1 LAPAGAVEIA
11 LSQETKAEPG
21 KPADAV
27 VQDGSGI
34 VATPLEPIQGRLP
47 VALPPARPPRRG
59 WLSVLLALVLLGLAG
74 GAGTYYY
81 WRQSLTALPA
91 GIVASNGRLEA
102 DEIDIST
109 KFAGRVAALLTTEGS
124 MVKAGQIIA
133 RMDTRDLEASLKRA
147 EAQVLQSQR
156 VVEEVRAIRE
166 QQVTQVALASQQLE
180 RTKYLWDRGNTTR
193 ELLDQRQQQYD
204 AANAALN
211 AANARIAQAE
221 HALVAATNETELLK
235 INIADNTL
243 VAPREGRIQYR
254 IANVGEVLPA
264 GGKVFTMIDINS
276 VYMDIYLPTVDA
288 GRAAI
293 GTEARIVLDAYPN
306 VAIPGHVSFVA
317 TRSQFTPKTVETKVE
332 RERLMFRVR
341 VRVDAELLRARAEA
355 VRTGLPGIAY
365 LRLDPKAEW
374 PARLPRLATP

>member
-1 LAPAGAVEIA
+1 
-11 LSQETKAEPG
+11 
-21 KPADAV
+21 
-27 VQDGSGI
+27 
-34 VATPLEPIQGRLP
+34 
-47 VALPPARPPRRG
+47 
-59 WLSVLLALVLLGLAG
+59 
-74 GAGTYYY
+74 
-81 WRQSLTALPA
+81 LPA
-91 GIVASNGRLEA
+91 GIVSSNGRLEA
-102 DEIDIST
+102 DELDIST
-109 KFAGRVAALLTTEGS
+109 KFAGRVAELLAIEGN
-124 MVKAGQIIA
+124 MVKTGQVVA

-166 QQVTQVALASQQLE
+166 QQITQVALASQQLE
-180 RTKYLWDRGNTTR
+180 RTKYLWDRGNATR
-193 ELLDQRQQQYD
+193 ELLDQRQQQFE

-211 AANARIAQAE
+211 AATARIAQAE
-221 HALVAATNETELLK
+221 HALSAATNEVELLK

-243 VAPREGRIQYR
+243 VAPRDGRIQYR

-276 VYMDIYLPTVDA
+276 VYMDVYLPTVDA

-293 GTEARIVLDAYPN
+293 STEARIVLDAYPN
-306 VAIPGHVSFVA
+306 IAIPGYVSFVA

-341 VRVDAELLRARAEA
+341 VRVDAELLRAHAEA

-365 LRLDPKAEW
+365 LRLDPKVEW